1 VRTASAG
8 LADRLVVAGGGGG
21 GGGAIG
27 GGGGGGGYFG
37 GGRGA
42 ATTIGGDTG
51 RSGGGGTQTAGGI
64 AGDGGNGICGLTS
77 GSSGNSGTGGKGGT
91 TVCNGARNDGGGGGA
106 GGGTSGAQGVSGTAS
121 GGGGGSGFG
130 PAGVAFNTGVQTGNG
145 KIVVTY
151 TVDITAPTTTID
163 SHPTNPTNATS
174 ASLTFHASDPDDT
187 AGFAFGCSLDGAV
200 FAACTSPASYSN
212 LAGGSHTF
220 KVHATDAA
228 GNQGTDAS
236 FTWRVDT
243 THFSGFLQPVDNP
256 PTINKGKAGRTY
268 PVKWQLTDAS
278 GAYISSLSGVTSVCV
293 KTTSCSAFT
302 DDPADALETEATG
315 GTSLRYDTTSNQYIY
330 NWATPSKGCYSL
342 FLTLSSGAVF
352 LAYFNLS

>member
-1 VRTASAG
+1 MAGSALLPVMIIMLLLSEEVSALSARIGPRVPMSAG
-8 LADRLVVAGGGGG
+8 PV
-21 GGGAIG
+21 I
-27 GGGGGGGYFG
+27 
-37 GGRGA
+37 A
-42 ATTIGGDTG
+42 A
-51 RSGGGGTQTAGGI
+51 
-64 AGDGGNGICGLTS
+64 
-77 GSSGNSGTGGKGGT
+77 
-91 TVCNGARNDGGGGGA
+91 
-106 GGGTSGAQGVSGTAS
+106 
-121 GGGGGSGFG
+121 
-130 PAGVAFNTGVQTGNG
+130 AGVVLLLGIGPDA
-145 KIVVTY
+145 TY
-151 TVDITAPTTTID
+151 FANV
-163 SHPTNPTNATS
+163 PTNATA

-187 AGFAFGCSLDGAV
+187 TGFAFACSLDGAA
-200 FAACTSPASYSN
+200 FASCTSPVSYSD
-212 LAGGSHTF
+212 LANGSHSF
-220 KVHATDAA
+220 NVHATDASD
-228 GNQGTDAS
+228 NQGTDAS

-278 GAYISSLSGVTSVCV
+278 GAYISSLSAVTSVSV
-293 KTTSCSAFT
+293 KATSCSAFT